1 MPLSKITWFSV
12 LNFFRFWWFFM
23 IMWFVYSKFTV
34 NLFLTH
40 KLATFLTSHL
50 LHQHHHRRRR
60 RRHHHHQI
68 IIDLKWVE
76 LLCCYLLVTVL
87 IAFMS
92 WTVKR
97 SKLIYISSLRK
108 IWWLMVSK
116 ALLEPRRK
124 MQSTELPLSIA
135 DKTISA
141 SETMAS
147 LLLCFFLNPYWR
159 SVLILNLVHI
169 WGLLRLRNPY
179 MIDLSIGM
187 NENLKFSFEKRIF
200 IWQCFP

>member
-1 MPLSKITWFSV
+1 
-12 LNFFRFWWFFM
+12 
-23 IMWFVYSKFTV
+23 
-34 NLFLTH
+34 
-40 KLATFLTSHL
+40 
-50 LHQHHHRRRR
+50 
-60 RRHHHHQI
+60 
-68 IIDLKWVE
+68 
-76 LLCCYLLVTVL
+76 
-87 IAFMS
+87 MS

-97 SKLIYISSLRK
+97 SKSIYISLLRK

-124 MQSTELPLSIA
+124 MQSTEFPLSIA

-159 SVLILNLVHI
+159 SVLILNLELI
-169 WGLLRLRNPY
+169 WGLLWLRNPY

-187 NENLKFSFEKRIF
+187 NENLKFSFEKRNF
-200 IWQCFP
+200 IWQCFPKNCAKKCMTFSNTWTHVQPAVINLCWIHCLHKEPLLPCHQLYIGKWEWFMTRYVT